1 MNPSP
6 AAPGPTPGTPADL
19 LTSDE
24 REAVRQAGL
33 LHQLIS
39 KRIIAHGP
47 SRDGDITELTTA
59 IHAIQRMVMGQAAA
73 RAYPGQYRLLG
84 QVVPITE
91 QLQ

>member
-1 MNPSP
+1 MNPP
-6 AAPGPTPGTPADL
+6 LAAPAGTAEL
-19 LTSDE
+19 LTGDE

-47 SRDGDITELTTA
+47 ARDEDITELTTA
-59 IHAIQRMVMGQAAA
+59 IHVIQRMVMGQAAA
-73 RAYPGQYRLLG
+73 RAYPGRYRLLG

-91 QLQ
+91 ELQ

>member
-1 MNPSP
+1 VNPP
-6 AAPGPTPGTPADL
+6 LAAPAGTAEL
-19 LTSDE
+19 LTGDE

-47 SRDGDITELTTA
+47 ARDEDITELTTA
-59 IHAIQRMVMGQAAA
+59 IHVIQRMVMGQAAA
-73 RAYPGQYRLLG
+73 RAYPGRYRLLG

-91 QLQ
+91 ELQ